1 MSEAAARREIAR
13 SSGPRGA
20 GLAARL
26 SALAP
31 SRLGLVLAF
40 ATGAV
45 ATFALPPFYLLP
57 LLLLSIPA
65 LVLLVSGAAGPARA
79 GLIGFLFGLGHH
91 MVGLYW
97 ISHSL
102 LIDPWR
108 HGWLIPVFVGGLAAI
123 LAIFIGLACAAARL
137 VSERTPALLLALAGF
152 WAFGEWL
159 RGWVFTGFPWNLL
172 GSAWLLSDPMAQL
185 AAVTGT
191 WGLGLLTLLSAGSLA
206 IAADRAADRRI
217 RLAALPLALL
227 LLGGAYLYGSERL
240 SGAGSETV
248 EGVRLRLV
256 QPNIAQTLK
265 WDAGLAEGHL
275 LKQMRMSVAGDAAH
289 PITHVIWPET
299 AVPFTLERNPALAEV
314 LARIVPPGGL
324 LITGIPRVTRAP
336 GGEEW
341 HNGMVA
347 LDASG
352 KVRAS
357 FDKFHLV
364 PFGEYVPIRFLPGV
378 DRIAPGES
386 DFTPGPGPQ
395 TVELPGLPP
404 TSPLICYEVIFPGA
418 VTEPGKRPAWLLNL
432 TNDAWF
438 GLSTGPHQHFASAR
452 LRTIE
457 EGLPMI
463 RVANTGISGVIDAYG
478 RVQAKLDLGTEG
490 VIDTALPRAL
500 PPTPYAR
507 FGDGIAGLIVLA
519 LLALALAAR
528 RL

>member
-13 SSGPRGA
+13 PGSARGGGP
-20 GLAARL
+20 AARL
-26 SALAP
+26 GALAATR
-31 SRLGLVLAF
+31 SGLAIAF
-40 ATGAV
+40 GCGAV
-45 ATFALPPFYLLP
+45 ATFALPPFHVLP
-57 LLLLSIPA
+57 LLLLSIP
-65 LVLLVSGAAGPARA
+65 VLLLLVGAAAGPARA

-108 HGWLIPVFVGGLAAI
+108 HGWLIPLFVGGLAAI
-123 LAIFIGLACAAARL
+123 LAVFIAAACAAARL
-137 VSERTPALLLALAGF
+137 VSNRTSALLLALASF
-152 WAFGEWL
+152 WVFGEWL

-172 GSAWLLSDPMAQL
+172 GSAWLLSEPMAQL

-191 WGLGLLTLLSAGSLA
+191 WGLSLLTLLAAGSLA
-206 IAADRAADRRI
+206 VAVDAAADRRV

-227 LLGGAYLYGSERL
+227 LVGGAFLYGSERL
-240 SGAGSETV
+240 AGASSATV
-248 EGVRLRLV
+248 EGVRLRVV
-256 QPNIAQTLK
+256 QPNIPQTLK

-275 LKQMRMSVAGDAAH
+275 LKQMRMSVAGDGAQ
-289 PITHVIWPET
+289 PVTHVIWPET
-299 AVPFTLERNPALAEV
+299 AVPFTLERNPALAHA
-314 LARIVPPGGL
+314 LARIVPPAGL
-324 LITGIPRVTRAP
+324 LITGIPRVTRAE
-336 GGEEW
+336 GGEAW
-341 HNGMVA
+341 HNSMIA

-364 PFGEYVPIRFLPGV
+364 PFGEYVPIRWIPGV

-404 TSPLICYEVIFPGA
+404 VSPLICYEVIFPGA
-418 VTEPGKRPAWLLNL
+418 VTQPGKRPEWLLNL

-463 RVANTGISGVIDAYG
+463 RAANTGISGVIDAYG
-478 RVQAKLDLGTEG
+478 RVQARLDLGVEG

-500 PPTPYAR
+500 PPTLYAR
-507 FGDGIAGLIVLA
+507 FGDAVAGLLILA
-519 LLALALAAR
+519 LLALALAFR